1 MIKFRFRTAFCGIFV
16 AICLSLWGCG
26 GGGGGSTETA
36 AAKSSGTNNPPAG
49 SAPLTIDGNP
59 STSITEGLTYS
70 FTPSVNGGNG
80 GSQSFSISNMP
91 SWASFDSTTG
101 ALTGTPGTGDIGMV
115 STGIVISVD
124 DGQDSA
130 SLPAFEI
137 TVLASS
143 LGSATLSWTA
153 PTENEDSS
161 PLTDLAGYT
170 VYYGTSIDDYP
181 NSVTIYNP
189 GITTNIVENLSTGTW
204 HFIVTAFDLSGNESA
219 PSNIVS
225 LTIT

>member
-1 MIKFRFRTAFCGIFV
+1 MIELSFRRAFGGICL

-26 GGGGGSTETA
+26 GGGGSSPDTA
-36 AAKSSGTNNPPAG
+36 AAKSSDTNSPPT
-49 SAPLTIDGNP
+49 SADPLDIDGNP

-70 FTPSVNGGNG
+70 FRPSVSGGSG
-80 GSQSFSISNMP
+80 GSQIFSISNMP
-91 SWASFDSTTG
+91 SWASFDGNTG
-101 ALTGTPGTGDIGMV
+101 TLTGTPGTGDIGMV
-115 STGIVISVD
+115 SSGIIISVD

-143 LGSATLSWTA
+143 LGSATLTWTA

-161 PLTDLAGYT
+161 ALTDLAGYT
-170 VYYGTSIDDYP
+170 VYYGTSIDDYS
-181 NSVTIYNP
+181 NSVTIYNA
-189 GITTNIVENLSTGTW
+189 GITTNVVENLSTGTW
-204 HFIVTAFDLSGNESA
+204 HFVVTAFDLSGNESK
-219 PSNIVS
+219 PSNTVS